1 MKAFEKRTGCPVIVN
16 TSFNV
21 RGEPIVNARR
31 TRTTASSTPRWTSSS
46 SGLRPPQGGAA
57 QARSVRAEAVPPT
70 IRARLMAIKIY
81 DEINKNPSAKEL
93 VKFGATFLIGM
104 GVIGLVYQFYFHKE
118 PIAHGLWIA
127 GGVVFL
133 LSLIPPIGRLLYIF
147 WMGLG
152 ITMGLIT
159 SPIILVVVFLLLLI
173 TPVGLFFKLDRARR
187 HETQARAVAPLRTG
201 KSTKRTKIPRRT

>member
-1 MKAFEKRTGCPVIVN
+1 
-16 TSFNV
+16 
-21 RGEPIVNARR
+21 
-31 TRTTASSTPRWTSSS
+31 
-46 SGLRPPQGGAA
+46 
-57 QARSVRAEAVPPT
+57 
-70 IRARLMAIKIY
+70 MAIKIY

-159 SPIILVVVFLLLLI
+159 SPIILVVVFLLLI
-173 TPVGLFFKLDRARR
+173 TPVGLFFKLIGRD
-187 HETQARAVAPLRTG
+187 PM
-201 KSTKRTKIPRRT
+201 KRKLEPSAASYWEEYKENEDPATYVKQY